1 MSAIWGAIDLNGNPI
16 NENAR
21 SILRDAF
28 QKCMIDRY
36 EEMAIENVYMG
47 CGIQYFTS
55 EARNE
60 ILPYNKKN
68 IFYTADV
75 VLDNRKELCEKLG
88 LAWQENEHIPDGEL
102 LYRVY
107 ERFGKSCLDDLL
119 GLYTF
124 VWYDKQAGKIEMI
137 ADVAGNRCVYY
148 RMLNGIFFFSSL
160 LEPLVQLSEES
171 KVNDRWLTD
180 FLAMDHLIMVNETE
194 ETPIHDVYRIA
205 PAQYISITKE
215 QVDKEIY
222 WNPFEKKLYQNLRT
236 DEEYKKHFQNL
247 WSEAVKDAMRTDA
260 ETAIM
265 LSGGLDSTAVAAV
278 AAPYLKEKGKTL
290 YSYTSVPMKGY
301 EYNKKGYDIDD
312 ESEDVRKTAEYY
324 GNIDTEFIDLDGKT
338 PWELMGEEFKTLEI
352 PYKSIQNS
360 LWLVESM
367 RRAYRKNARIILSGS
382 YGNTTISYT
391 DLNVYMNTL
400 YNKKKYRKLL
410 KEVKAFSAN
419 MGFSSKYALQQ
430 IINVNHKK
438 YEENMHIYRNSYV
451 NREMAEKLGTKQ
463 RLEASSRE
471 LFANA
476 RNFDVYKKVMV
487 NFHALRQI
495 GELVTK
501 HTLATGVLLRDPTK
515 DKRIIE
521 FCLSIPM
528 EQFCKGGVDRRL
540 VKDYLNEIM
549 PQHVIRFDKQG
560 KQSADLQYRFRANNW
575 EKIRQEWIQIYEKHA
590 NSRLID
596 TAYAKR
602 QLLEQPSCEK
612 YTNFD
617 LTRHMYTIQVLQYEA
632 YIAENYPL
640 GCQLLSRKEK
650 TEKQELISVI
660 IPVYNTKQY
669 LRECIESV
677 CKQSYQNL
685 EIILVDDGSTDGS
698 SELCD
703 ELAKEDNRI
712 QVIHKEN
719 EGVSKARNVALDKAR
734 GDIITFVDSDDWIE
748 EEMYAKLYELL
759 VEQEADIACC
769 AMRRVKGD
777 KVADFS
783 TNRVKVFYGM
793 EMGATYLT
801 GKEQCI
807 ITPAVWNRLYR
818 REVIQDIRFPEIEK
832 YEDCAINA
840 YVLVKIRKGVFID
853 RAYYNYRTRE
863 ESLSRVKM
871 DNKAVADF
879 IFAHQEQEK
888 FLVSKLQGS
897 DKYRNRFNYYCLL
910 LDTYCSMR
918 GRKETLKGCRALKKE
933 MRRIRKDTRM
943 GIHDEMNIGIKD
955 KVQLLAST
963 YMLES
968 YFWINAVRKKMKF

>member
-16 NENAR
+16 NER
-21 SILRDAF
+21 EKHILRDAF
-28 QKCMIDRY
+28 QKCIIDRY
-36 EEMAIENVYMG
+36 EEISSENVYMG
-47 CGIQYFTS
+47 CGIQYFVP
-55 EARNE
+55 EARE
-60 ILPYNKKN
+60 EKLPYERNT

-88 LAWQENEHIPDGEL
+88 LSWQENKHIPDGEL

-124 VWYDKQAGKIEMI
+124 VWYDKKAGKIEMI

-148 RMLNGIFFFSSL
+148 RMIDGIFYFSSL
-160 LEPLVQLSEES
+160 LEPLVQLLDKS

-215 QVDKEIY
+215 QLDKEIY

-236 DEEYKKHFQNL
+236 DEEYKKCFCEL
-247 WSEAVKDAMRTDA
+247 WSETVKDAMRTDA

-290 YSYTSVPMKGY
+290 YSYTSVPMQGY

-367 RRAYRKNARIILSGS
+367 RRAYKKNARIILSGS

-400 YNKKKYRKLL
+400 YNKKKYRSLL

-430 IINVNHKK
+430 ITNVNHQK
-438 YEENMHIYRNSYV
+438 YEENIHIYRNSYV
-451 NREMAEKLGTKQ
+451 NRQMAEKLGTKQ
-463 RLEASSRE
+463 RLEDSSKE

-476 RNFDVYKKVMV
+476 RNFDVYKRVMV

-540 VKDYLNEIM
+540 VKEYLKEMM

-560 KQSADLQYRFRANNW
+560 KQSADLKYRFCINNW
-575 EKIRQEWIQIYEKHA
+575 EKIRQEWIQTYQKYA
-590 NSRLID
+590 NSRLVD
-596 TAYAKR
+596 TVYAKR
-602 QLLEQPSCEK
+602 QLLEQPNCEA

-632 YIAENYPL
+632 HMAGNYPL
-640 GCQLLSRKEK
+640 GCKENLEKERKKE
-650 TEKQELISVI
+650 QELITVI

-669 LRECIESV
+669 LRECVESV
-677 CKQSYQNL
+677 CKQTYQNL
-685 EIILVDDGSTDGS
+685 EIILVDDGSNDGS
-698 SELCD
+698 GELCD

-712 QVIHKEN
+712 FVIHKEN
-719 EGVSKARNVALDKAR
+719 EGVSKARNIALDKAK
-734 GDIITFVDSDDWIE
+734 GEIITFVDSDDWID

-759 VEQEADIACC
+759 VEQEADLACC
-769 AMRRVKGD
+769 AMRKVKGD

-818 REVIQDIRFPEIEK
+818 REIIGDIRFPEIDK

-840 YVLVKIRKGVFID
+840 HVLSKIRKGVFID

-863 ESLSRVKM
+863 ESLSRVKI
-871 DNKAVADF
+871 DNKAAENF
-879 IFAHQEQEK
+879 IYAHQEQERL
-888 FLVSKLQGS
+888 LVSQLHGS
-897 DKYRNRFNYYCLL
+897 DRYRNRFNYFCLL
-910 LDTYCSMR
+910 LDTYCALR
-918 GRKETLKGCRALKKE
+918 GRKETEKGAKALKKE
-933 MRRIRKDTRM
+933 MHRIRKEARI
-943 GIHDEMNIGIKD
+943 GIREEMNIGIKD
-955 KVQLLAST
+955 KVQLLAAT
-963 YMLES
+963 YLLES
-968 YFWINAVRKKMKF
+968 YFGINAVRKKMKF